1 MASDRAVEV
10 EGVSKTFRI
19 PHEKRATVFE
29 TLAGALRKNEYE
41 VFNVL
46 EDVTFSVAEGE
57 CVGIIGDNGSG
68 KSTLLK
74 VIANILRPTK
84 GRVAVRGRMTPFLEL
99 GVGFQ
104 PDLTV
109 RDNVGMYATIMG
121 LSNGMIRDRIEDVIS
136 FAGLGRFEDA
146 KLKNLSSG
154 MQVRLAFSTAIQT
167 DPDVLLVD
175 EVLAVG
181 DMEFQQKC
189 FEVFKR
195 YRREGVTILFVSH
208 DLGSVRRFCDKA
220 LLLSHGRQVAFGE
233 TGDIIDR
240 YVYGGEGRGGAG
252 EDGAA
257 TKGGGSGAT
266 GEGVGAGQPQAPPI
280 EEEAA
285 AARPRRWGD
294 GRVVIAEVE
303 LLDKFG
309 ARSVRFSSFDPMTVR
324 IRYHAKER
332 INDPIF
338 GIALYDE
345 LGRHLYGTNTELKD
359 HPIES
364 VQGEGK
370 VDLEVARI
378 PILSGKFFL
387 TVAAHTRDG
396 KPYDWL
402 DKQYSFE
409 VVPAGRDAGII
420 EVPCRWARG

>member
-1 MASDRAVEV
+1 MNAVVEV
-10 EGVSKTFRI
+10 EGLSKTFRI
-19 PHEKRATVFE
+19 PHEKRATVFD

-46 EDVTFSVAEGE
+46 EDVSFSVNEGE
-57 CVGIIGDNGSG
+57 CVGVIGENGSG

-84 GRVAVRGRMTPFLEL
+84 GKVTVRGRMTPFLEL

-109 RDNVGMYATIMG
+109 RENVAMYATIMG

-136 FAGLGRFEDA
+136 FAGLKKFEDA

-167 DPDVLLVD
+167 DPDILLVD

-195 YRREGVTILFVSH
+195 YRKEGVTILFVSH
-208 DLGSVRRFCDKA
+208 DLRAIRRFCDKT
-220 LLLSHGRQVAFGE
+220 LLLSSGRQVAFGD
-233 TGDIIDR
+233 TGEIIDR
-240 YVYGGEGRGGAG
+240 YVYGGEGRERAEKEGDS
-252 EDGAA
+252 ESSE
-257 TKGGGSGAT
+257 GGGEVETS
-266 GEGVGAGQPQAPPI
+266 PP
-280 EEEAA
+280 EAQRDSPENEDEI
-285 AARPRRWGD
+285 RPRRWGD
-294 GRVVIAEVE
+294 GRVVITDVE

-309 ARSVRFSSFDPMTVR
+309 ARGSRFNSFDPMTVR
-324 IRYHAKER
+324 IHYEAKER

-338 GIALYDE
+338 GIAIYDE
-345 LGRHLYGTNTELKD
+345 EERHLYGTNTELKD

-364 VQGEGK
+364 VEGSGH
-370 VDLEVARI
+370 VDLLVSRI
-378 PILSGKFFL
+378 PMLSGKFLL
-387 TVAAHTRDG
+387 TVAVQNRDCE
-396 KPYDWL
+396 PYDWI
-402 DKQYSFE
+402 DRQYSFE
-409 VVPAGRDAGII
+409 VVPSGRDAGIV
-420 EVPCRWARG
+420 EVPCRWAK

>member
-1 MASDRAVEV
+1 MASDRGVEV
-10 EGVSKTFRI
+10 EGLSKTFRI

-46 EDVTFSVAEGE
+46 EDVSFSVTEGE
-57 CVGIIGDNGSG
+57 CVGIIGENGSG

-84 GRVAVRGRMTPFLEL
+84 CRVAVRGRMTPFLEL

-109 RDNVGMYATIMG
+109 RENVGMYATIMG
-121 LSNGMIRDRIEDVIS
+121 LSNGMIRDRIEDVIE

-154 MQVRLAFSTAIQT
+154 MQVRLAFSKAIQT
-167 DPDVLLVD
+167 DPDILLID

-208 DLGSVRRFCDKA
+208 GLGAVRRFCDKA

-240 YVYGGEGRGGAG
+240 YVYGGEGRDLPEGAR
-252 EDGAA
+252 
-257 TKGGGSGAT
+257 TKGRGSGAT
-266 GEGVGAGQPQAPPI
+266 GEEVVAAQPEAPPI
-280 EEEAA
+280 EEAA
-285 AARPRRWGD
+285 AKPRRWGD

-303 LLDKFG
+303 LLDKLG
-309 ARSVRFSSFDPMTVR
+309 ARGERFSSFDPMTVR
-324 IRYHAKER
+324 IRYYAKER
-332 INDPIF
+332 VADPIF
-338 GIALYDE
+338 GIALYDDM
-345 LGRHLYGTNTELKD
+345 GRHLYGTNTELKD

-420 EVPCRWARG
+420 EVPCRWARE

>member
-46 EDVTFSVAEGE
+46 EDVTFSVTEGE

-84 GRVAVRGRMTPFLEL
+84 GRVTVRGRMTPFLEL

-109 RDNVGMYATIMG
+109 RENVGMYATIMG

-252 EDGAA
+252 EGAA
-257 TKGGGSGAT
+257 TEGGGSGAT

-309 ARSVRFSSFDPMTVR
+309 ARSERFSSFDPMTVR

-420 EVPCRWARG
+420 EVPCRWAR

>member
-1 MASDRAVEV
+1 MASDRGVEV
-10 EGVSKTFRI
+10 EGLSKTFRI

-46 EDVTFSVAEGE
+46 EDVSFSVTEGE

-109 RDNVGMYATIMG
+109 RENVGMYATIMG
-121 LSNGMIRDRIEDVIS
+121 LSNGMIRDRIEDVIE

-208 DLGSVRRFCDKA
+208 DLGAVRRFCDKA

-240 YVYGGEGRGGAG
+240 YVYGGEGRDRP
-252 EDGAA
+252 EEGAA
-257 TKGGGSGAT
+257 TEGGGSGAT
-266 GEGVGAGQPQAPPI
+266 GEGVEAGQTEAPPI
-280 EEEAA
+280 EEAA
-285 AARPRRWGD
+285 AAKPRRWGD
-294 GRVVIAEVE
+294 GKVVIAEVE

-309 ARSVRFSSFDPMTVR
+309 ARSERFSSFDPMTVR

-332 INDPIF
+332 VDDPIF

-370 VDLEVARI
+370 VDLQVARI
-378 PILSGKFFL
+378 PMLAGKFFL

-420 EVPCRWARG
+420 EVPCRWAR

>member
-1 MASDRAVEV
+1 MDAVVEV
-10 EGVSKTFRI
+10 EHLSKTFRI
-19 PHEKRATVFE
+19 PHERRATVFE
-29 TLAGALRKNEYE
+29 TLAGALRQNEYE

-46 EDVTFSVAEGE
+46 EDITFSVEEGE
-57 CVGIIGDNGSG
+57 CVGIIGENGSG

-74 VIANILRPTK
+74 VIANILRPSR
-84 GRVAVRGRMTPFLEL
+84 GRVSVRGRMTPFLEL

-109 RDNVGMYATIMG
+109 RENVGMYATIMG
-121 LSNGMIRDRIEDVIS
+121 LSNGMIRDRIDDVID
-136 FAGLGRFEDA
+136 FAGLARFEDA

-195 YRREGVTILFVSH
+195 YRKEGVTTVFVSH
-208 DLGSVRRFCDKA
+208 DLGSVRRFCDKT
-220 LLLSHGRQVAFGE
+220 LLLSHGRQVAFGD
-233 TGDIIDR
+233 TGEIIDR
-240 YVYGGEGRGGAG
+240 YVYGGEGREMPEEEGGA
-252 EDGAA
+252 
-257 TKGGGSGAT
+257 KGR
-266 GEGVGAGQPQAPPI
+266 EGV
-280 EEEAA
+280 EAA
-285 AARPRRWGD
+285 QTEAEETPEPRRWGD
-294 GRVVIAEVE
+294 GKVVITDVE

-309 ARSVRFSSFDPMTVR
+309 SRGERFSSFDPMTVR
-324 IRYHAKER
+324 IHYEAKER
-332 INDPIF
+332 IEDPIF

-345 LGRHLYGTNTELKD
+345 EERHLYGTNTELKE

-364 VQGEGK
+364 IQGSGH

-378 PILSGKFFL
+378 PMLSGKFIL

-409 VVPAGRDAGII
+409 VVPAGRDAGIV
-420 EVPCRWARG
+420 EVPCRWARS

>member
-1 MASDRAVEV
+1 MNALVEV
-10 EGVSKTFRI
+10 EGLSKTFRI

-46 EDVTFSVAEGE
+46 EDVSFSVAEGE
-57 CVGIIGDNGSG
+57 CVGVIGENGSG

-84 GRVAVRGRMTPFLEL
+84 GKVTVRGRMTPFLEL

-109 RDNVGMYATIMG
+109 RENVAMYATIMG

-136 FAGLGRFEDA
+136 FAGLKKFEDA

-195 YRREGVTILFVSH
+195 YRKEGVTILFVSH
-208 DLGSVRRFCDKA
+208 DLGAVRRFCDKT

-233 TGDIIDR
+233 TGEIIDR
-240 YVYGGEGRGGAG
+240 YVYGGEGRERAEEGSKAGADG
-252 EDGAA
+252 ESVD
-257 TKGGGSGAT
+257 
-266 GEGVGAGQPQAPPI
+266 
-280 EEEAA
+280 
-285 AARPRRWGD
+285 AARPEASTENSPENDDTITPRRWGD
-294 GRVVIAEVE
+294 GKVVITDVE

-309 ARSVRFSSFDPMTVR
+309 VSGKRFSSFDPMTVR
-324 IRYHAKER
+324 IHYEAKER

-338 GIALYDE
+338 GIAIYDE
-345 LGRHLYGTNTELKD
+345 EERHLYGTNTELKD

-364 VQGEGK
+364 VQGSGH
-370 VDLEVARI
+370 VDLLVSRI
-378 PILSGKFFL
+378 PMLSGKFLL

-409 VVPAGRDAGII
+409 VVPAGRDAGIV
-420 EVPCRWARG
+420 EVPCRWVR

>member
-1 MASDRAVEV
+1 MASDRGVEV
-10 EGVSKTFRI
+10 EGLSKTFRI

-46 EDVTFSVAEGE
+46 EDVTFSVTEGE
-57 CVGIIGDNGSG
+57 CVGIIGENGSG

-109 RDNVGMYATIMG
+109 RENVGMYATIMD

-167 DPDVLLVD
+167 DPDVLLID

-208 DLGSVRRFCDKA
+208 DLGAVRRFCDKA

-240 YVYGGEGRGGAG
+240 YVYGGEGRDRPEGART
-252 EDGAA
+252 E
-257 TKGGGSGAT
+257 GGGSGAT
-266 GEGVGAGQPQAPPI
+266 GEEVGAAQP
-280 EEEAA
+280 EASKA
-285 AARPRRWGD
+285 NSLENEGTKPKRWGD
-294 GRVVIAEVE
+294 GTVIITDIE

-309 ARSVRFSSFDPMTVR
+309 ARSSRFNSFDPMTVR
-324 IRYHAKER
+324 IHYEAKER

-338 GIALYDE
+338 GIALYDDM
-345 LGRHLYGTNTELKD
+345 GRHLYGTNTELKD

-364 VQGEGK
+364 VQGPGY
-370 VDLEVARI
+370 VDLLVSRI
-378 PILSGKFFL
+378 PMLAGKFLL
-387 TVAAHTRDG
+387 TVAVQNRDCE
-396 KPYDWL
+396 PYDWI
-402 DKQYSFE
+402 DRQYSFE
-409 VVPAGRDAGII
+409 VVPSGRDAGIV
-420 EVPCRWARG
+420 EVPCRWAK

>member
-1 MASDRAVEV
+1 MASDRGVEV
-10 EGVSKTFRI
+10 EGLSKTFRI

-46 EDVTFSVAEGE
+46 EDVSFSVTEGE
-57 CVGIIGDNGSG
+57 CVGIIGENGSG

-109 RDNVGMYATIMG
+109 RENVGMYATIMG
-121 LSNGMIRDRIEDVIS
+121 LSNGMIRDRIEDVIE

-167 DPDVLLVD
+167 DPDILLID

-208 DLGSVRRFCDKA
+208 DLGAVRRFCDKA

-240 YVYGGEGRGGAG
+240 YVYGGEGRGGPR
-252 EDGAA
+252 EGAR
-257 TKGGGSGAT
+257 TEGGGTGAT
-266 GEGVGAGQPQAPPI
+266 GEGVEAAQPEALPI
-280 EEEAA
+280 EEAA
-285 AARPRRWGD
+285 AKPRRWGD

-309 ARSVRFSSFDPMTVR
+309 ARSERFSSFDPMTVR
-324 IRYHAKER
+324 IRYHAKQK

-364 VQGEGK
+364 VEGEGK
-370 VDLEVARI
+370 VDLQVARI
-378 PILSGKFFL
+378 PMLAGKFFL

-420 EVPCRWARG
+420 EVPCRWAR

>member
-1 MASDRAVEV
+1 MASDRGVEV
-10 EGVSKTFRI
+10 EGLSKTFRI

-46 EDVTFSVAEGE
+46 EDVTFSVTEGE

-109 RDNVGMYATIMG
+109 RENVGMYATIMG
-121 LSNGMIRDRIEDVIS
+121 LSNGMIRDRIEDVIE

-167 DPDVLLVD
+167 DPDILLID

-208 DLGSVRRFCDKA
+208 DLGAVRRFCDKA

-240 YVYGGEGRGGAG
+240 YVYGGEGRDRPEGART
-252 EDGAA
+252 E
-257 TKGGGSGAT
+257 GGGSGAT
-266 GEGVGAGQPQAPPI
+266 GEEVVAAQPEAPPI
-280 EEEAA
+280 EEAA
-285 AARPRRWGD
+285 AKPRRWGD
-294 GRVVIAEVE
+294 GRVVIAAVE

-309 ARSVRFSSFDPMTVR
+309 ARGERFSSFDPMTVR
-324 IRYHAKER
+324 IRYYAKER
-332 INDPIF
+332 I
-338 GIALYDE
+338 
-345 LGRHLYGTNTELKD
+345 
-359 HPIES
+359 
-364 VQGEGK
+364 
-370 VDLEVARI
+370 
-378 PILSGKFFL
+378 
-387 TVAAHTRDG
+387 
-396 KPYDWL
+396 
-402 DKQYSFE
+402 
-409 VVPAGRDAGII
+409 
-420 EVPCRWARG
+420 

>member
-1 MASDRAVEV
+1 MSMASVVEV
-10 EGVSKTFRI
+10 EHLSKTFRI

-46 EDVTFSVAEGE
+46 EDVSFSVAEGE
-57 CVGIIGDNGSG
+57 CVGVIGENGSG

-84 GRVAVRGRMTPFLEL
+84 GKVAVLGRMTPFLEL

-109 RDNVGMYATIMG
+109 RENVGMYATIMG
-121 LSNGMIRDRIEDVIS
+121 LSNGMIRDRIEEVID
-136 FAGLGRFEDA
+136 FAGLARFEDA

-195 YRREGVTILFVSH
+195 YRKEGVTILFVSH
-208 DLGSVRRFCDKA
+208 DLGAVRRFCDKT
-220 LLLSHGRQVAFGE
+220 LLLSHGRQVAFGD
-233 TGDIIDR
+233 TGEIIDR
-240 YVYGGEGRGGAG
+240 YVYGGEGREKAEEGSKAGVDGGEVDAVQPEAQTENSPENEG
-252 EDGAA
+252 
-257 TKGGGSGAT
+257 TKL
-266 GEGVGAGQPQAPPI
+266 
-280 EEEAA
+280 
-285 AARPRRWGD
+285 RRWGD
-294 GRVVIAEVE
+294 GKVVITDVE

-309 ARSVRFSSFDPMTVR
+309 VRGERFSSFDPMTVR
-324 IRYHAKER
+324 IHYDAKER

-345 LGRHLYGTNTELKD
+345 EERHLYGTNTELKD

-364 VQGEGK
+364 VQGPGH
-370 VDLEVARI
+370 VDLLVSRI
-378 PILSGKFFL
+378 PMLAGKFLL
-387 TVAAHTRDG
+387 TVAAHTRNG

-409 VVPAGRDAGII
+409 VVSAGRDAGII
-420 EVPCRWARG
+420 EVPCRWVR

>member
-1 MASDRAVEV
+1 
-10 EGVSKTFRI
+10 
-19 PHEKRATVFE
+19 
-29 TLAGALRKNEYE
+29 
-41 VFNVL
+41 
-46 EDVTFSVAEGE
+46 
-57 CVGIIGDNGSG
+57 
-68 KSTLLK
+68 
-74 VIANILRPTK
+74 
-84 GRVAVRGRMTPFLEL
+84 MTPFLEL

-109 RDNVGMYATIMG
+109 RENVAMYATIMG

-167 DPDVLLVD
+167 DPDILLVD

-189 FEVFKR
+189 FEVFNR
-195 YRREGVTILFVSH
+195 YRKEGVTTLFVSH
-208 DLGSVRRFCDKA
+208 DLGAVRRFCDKT

-233 TGDIIDR
+233 TGEIIDR
-240 YVYGGEGRGGAG
+240 YVYGGEGRERAEEEAG
-252 EDGAA
+252 SE
-257 TKGGGSGAT
+257 GGGSGAA
-266 GEGVGAGQPQAPPI
+266 GEEVGAAQPEAPPI

-285 AARPRRWGD
+285 KPRRWGD
-294 GRVVIAEVE
+294 GRVVLTEVE

-309 ARSVRFSSFDPMTVR
+309 ARGSRFNSFDPMTVR
-324 IRYHAKER
+324 ICYEARER
-332 INDPIF
+332 VADPIF
-338 GIALYDE
+338 GIAIYDE
-345 LGRHLYGTNTELKD
+345 EGRHLYGTNTELKD

-364 VQGEGK
+364 VEGEGK
-370 VDLEVARI
+370 VDLKVSRI
-378 PILSGKFFL
+378 PMLSGKFFL
-387 TVAAHTRDG
+387 TVAAHSRDG

-420 EVPCRWARG
+420 EVPCRWA